1 MEESYEID
9 QRKKKDTKRIICTV
23 PLGLGEIKENNTIYT
38 NTANKTP

>member
-1 MEESYEID
+1 MKDSDEID
-9 QRKKKDTKRIICTV
+9 QGTNKVTERIISTL